1 MKKVII
7 FILIVVL
14 VLILTPSLIHAKPGW
29 GQIQEEWE
37 FTTNYLGVDYVHH
50 MSIDYLDPSTGDF
63 SGVGYYKVTPGI
75 TWDVTGNISNS
86 DVYFN
91 ILYTGIDA
99 GYWIDVNGIIAD
111 DGSFMSGNWE
121 NANQNGTW
129 EWAATEGVVSTDTKA
144 AILMKIGIPGGV
156 PGIGLVNA
164 PGLQKPFNPNS
175 RAAERAG
182 KKNKNSSSGITAEET
197 DLEEEDGDEEEDDEE
212 GNGKGKGKNKSNNGK
227 KNK

>member
-37 FTTNYLGVDYVHH
+37 FTANYLGVDYVHH

-63 SGVGYYKVTPGI
+63 SGVGYYKVTPGK

-86 DVYFN
+86 DVYFS
-91 ILYTGIDA
+91 ILYTGISA
-99 GYWIDVNGIIAD
+99 GYWIDVSGIIAD
-111 DGSFMSGNWE
+111 DGSFMFGNWE
-121 NANQNGTW
+121 NDSQDGTW
-129 EWAATEGVVSTDTKA
+129 ELSATGGVASTAKKA
-144 AILMKIGIPGGV
+144 AILIKSGV
-156 PGIGLVNA
+156 PGVGLVNA

-197 DLEEEDGDEEEDDEE
+197 GLEEEDDDEEEDDEE
-212 GNGKGKGKNKSNNGK
+212 GNGKGKGKNKNNNGK